1 MEPMVDVRK
10 RIIARAIVDP
20 AFRRMLYEKPET
32 VFLDNHMKP
41 ITMTEADKAA
51 IKRLE
56 KFLPAMDSI
65 VTHLAGEVLCGGGGG
80 CGGLA

>member
-20 AFRRMLYEKPET
+20 AFRRQLLEKPET
-32 VFLDNHMKP
+32 VFLDQNNKQIHM
-41 ITMTEADKAA
+41 TDADKAA

-56 KFLPAMDSI
+56 KFLPSIDSI